1 MQINVSCPK
10 CNTTFDASSAVQR
23 HVEHQL
29 EQQLQEKVGE
39 LRASAVAEVRKDLG
53 DQLQAKSEA
62 VAELERKLRDARKTE
77 LDALDL
83 QRQVREEKEQLE
95 TEIKRRV
102 EQASAQVRK
111 QAEQSVREEVGLQ
124 LDAKEAELQAAK
136 ERVRAAQQKELEL
149 IKQKEL
155 ELLKQ
160 KGDLE
165 KREQEL
171 RAAAIEEVRKE
182 LGDQL
187 RAKSDAV
194 NDLEQKLKAARLTES
209 EALDL
214 KKQVLEQKEQIET
227 EIKRQVDQAR
237 ALERK
242 KAEDAI
248 RRDVQLELDA
258 KNAELSEAKE
268 RARAAQQK
276 ESEVLRLK
284 QSLEEQ
290 KQELELGMLRKLD
303 EERSR
308 LQESAARKAT
318 EAADLKLK
326 EQGELIQQLK
336 KQLTATQQRLEQ
348 GSQQAQGEAQE
359 LVLDQRLRAAFPMDD
374 FREVEKGAE
383 GADIVQVVRDSRG
396 RDCGSIL
403 WESKRTR
410 NWSPGWLQ
418 KLAEDRARENASVA
432 AIASQSLPKEIDL
445 LGQLDGVWVCSLAH
459 ATVLAALLRQ
469 GILDVAEA
477 RQALEGQTDKMSML
491 YRYLT
496 GAEFRSRAMA
506 VVQPLAR
513 VLEQLDKER
522 RAMTKIWTERERLVS
537 MAFDG
542 MTGMHKDVQRIAGVD
557 LAMIPG
563 TEDGISELSAIAGGS
578 EDEAVR
584 EIETPW
590 NQPEGKDEELQ
601 RSFLDKLKASGGY
614 SGNLSLRRDLGWDEG
629 SYERVKSR
637 LVESGVVVV
646 GPGRGGTV
654 RILEGS
660 AE

>member
-1 MQINVSCPK
+1 MVVNVSCPK
-10 CNTTFDASSAVQR
+10 CSTTFDATSAVQR

-29 EQQLQEKVGE
+29 EQRLQEKAGE
-39 LRASAVAEVRKDLG
+39 LRAAAVAEVRKDLG

-62 VAELERKLRDARKTE
+62 VAELERKLKDARKTE
-77 LDALDL
+77 LEALDL
-83 QRQVREEKEQLE
+83 QRRMREEKEQLE

-102 EQASAQVRK
+102 EQASAALRK
-111 QAEQSVREEVGLQ
+111 QAEQSVREEIGLQ
-124 LDAKEAELQAAK
+124 IDAKEVELQAAK
-136 ERVRAAQQKELEL
+136 ERVRAAQQKE
-149 IKQKEL
+149 ID
-155 ELLKQ
+155 LLKQ
-160 KGDLE
+160 KADLE

-171 RAAAIEEVRKE
+171 RAAAVEEVRKE

-187 RAKSDAV
+187 QAKSDAV
-194 NDLEQKLKAARLTES
+194 TDLEQKLKAARLAES

-227 EIKRQVDQAR
+227 EIKRQVDLAR
-237 ALERK
+237 ALERR

-248 RRDVQLELDA
+248 RKDVQLELDA
-258 KNAELSEAKE
+258 KNAEVSEAKE
-268 RARAAQQK
+268 KARAAQQK
-276 ESEVLRLK
+276 EIEVMRLK
-284 QSLEEQ
+284 QNLEEQ
-290 KQELELGMLRKLD
+290 KQDFEVDMLRKLD
-303 EERSR
+303 EERAR

-318 EAADLKLK
+318 EASDLKLK

-359 LVLDQRLRAAFPMDD
+359 LVLDQRLRAAFPGDN

-383 GADIVQVVRDSRG
+383 GADILQVVRDSRG

-432 AIASQSLPKEIDL
+432 AIASQALPKEIEI
-445 LGQLDGVWVCSLAH
+445 LGQVDGVWVCSLAH
-459 ATVLAALLRQ
+459 TTVLAALLRQ

-522 RAMTKIWTERERLVS
+522 RAMTKIWAERERLVS

-563 TEDGISELSAIAGGS
+563 TEDAAAELGDIAG
-578 EDEAVR
+578 EADNPPGR
-584 EIETPW
+584 EIEIPW
-590 NQPEGKDEELQ
+590 NQPDGTDAELQ
-601 RSFLDKLKASGGY
+601 RSFLEKLKASGGY

-654 RILEGS
+654 RISEAS

>member
-10 CNTTFDASSAVQR
+10 CNTTFDASSSVQR

-62 VAELERKLRDARKTE
+62 VAELERKLKDARKTE

-83 QRQVREEKEQLE
+83 QRRVREEKEQLE

-102 EQASAQVRK
+102 EQASATVRK

-136 ERVRAAQQKELEL
+136 ERVRAAQ
-149 IKQKEL
+149 QKEL

-383 GADIVQVVRDSRG
+383 GADILQVVRDSRG

-445 LGQLDGVWVCSLAH
+445 LGQVDGVWVCSLAH

-522 RAMTKIWTERERLVS
+522 RAMIKIWAERERLIS

-563 TEDGISELSAIAGGS
+563 TEDGVSELADIAGES

-584 EIETPW
+584 EIGTPW
-590 NQPEGKDEELQ
+590 NQPDGKDEELAQ
-601 RSFLDKLKASGGY
+601 TFLEKLKASGGY

-629 SYERVKSR
+629 SYERVKVR

-654 RILEGS
+654 RILEAS

>member
-1 MQINVSCPK
+1 MQISVSCPK
-10 CNTTFDASSAVQR
+10 CSTTFDASSAVQR

-29 EQQLQEKVGE
+29 EQLIQEKAVE
-39 LRASAVAEVRKDLG
+39 LRAAAVAEVRKDLG
-53 DQLQAKSEA
+53 DQLRAKSET
-62 VAELERKLRDARKTE
+62 VVELERKLKDARKTE
-77 LDALDL
+77 SDALDL
-83 QRQVREEKEQLE
+83 QRQMREEKEQLE

-102 EQASAQVRK
+102 EQASAAVRK

-124 LDAKEAELQAAK
+124 LDAKN
-136 ERVRAAQQKELEL
+136 
-149 IKQKEL
+149 
-155 ELLKQ
+155 
-160 KGDLE
+160 
-165 KREQEL
+165 
-171 RAAAIEEVRKE
+171 EE
-182 LGDQL
+182 
-187 RAKSDAV
+187 
-194 NDLEQKLKAARLTES
+194 LKAAK
-209 EALDL
+209 D
-214 KKQVLEQKEQIET
+214 KVH
-227 EIKRQVDQAR
+227 
-237 ALERK
+237 
-242 KAEDAI
+242 
-248 RRDVQLELDA
+248 
-258 KNAELSEAKE
+258 
-268 RARAAQQK
+268 AAQLKEIDLHKQK
-276 ESEVLRLK
+276 AD
-284 QSLEEQ
+284 LEEREREFKVDMHRQ
-290 KQELELGMLRKLD
+290 LS
-303 EERSR
+303 EERSK
-308 LQESAARKAT
+308 LQDAAARKAT
-318 EAADLKLK
+318 EVADLKLK
-326 EQGELIQQLK
+326 EQDDLIQQLK
-336 KQLTATQQRLEQ
+336 KQLSATQQKLEQ

-359 LVLDQRLRAAFPMDD
+359 LVLDQRLRAAFPVDD

-383 GADIVQVVRDSRG
+383 GADILQVVRDSRG

-432 AIASQSLPKEIDL
+432 AIASQALPKEIDI
-445 LGQLDGVWVCSLAH
+445 LGQVDGVWVCSLAH

-496 GAEFRSRAMA
+496 GADFRSRAMA

-522 RAMTKIWTERERLVS
+522 RAMTKIWAERERLVS

-563 TEDGISELSAIAGGS
+563 TEDGVSELADIAGES

-584 EIETPW
+584 EIENPW
-590 NQPEGKDEELQ
+590 NQPDGKDEELE
-601 RSFLDKLKASGGY
+601 RTFLEKLKASGGY
-614 SGNLSLRRDLGWDEG
+614 SGNLSMRRDLGWDEG
-629 SYERVKSR
+629 SYERVKVR

-654 RILEGS
+654 RILEAS